1 MPFKIIFT
9 DEYFKKEV
17 KFLRKHPDLKALY
30 RKTVTMLS
38 QDPMHNSL
46 RLHKLRGGKKE
57 LYSVSINMQYRITM
71 EFYITEY
78 EIVLIDIGT
87 HGAVYR

>member
-1 MPFKIIFT
+1 MPFKIIVS
-9 DEYFKKEV
+9 DEYFEKELR
-17 KFLRKHPDLKALY
+17 FLRKHPDLKVLY
-30 RKTVTMLS
+30 KKTVTLLS
-38 QDPMHNSL
+38 QDPRHNSL

-87 HGAVYR
+87 HDSVYR